1 MGQGVEGRSIRV
13 VDDEESIQRLLGS
26 VHQMDNHLVDTA
38 SNGREALER
47 IAERTYDLVIT
58 DIKMPD
64 MGGREL
70 FEQLVKQDPRLAAR
84 TIFIT
89 GDTVSPDT
97 RSFIQQVNNPVLA
110 KPFRVREVRETIER
124 ILSET

>member
-1 MGQGVEGRSIRV
+1 
-13 VDDEESIQRLLGS
+13 
-26 VHQMDNHLVDTA
+26 NHLVDTA
-38 SNGREALER
+38 KNGREALAL

-70 FEQLVKQDPRLAAR
+70 YEQLVKQDPRLASR

-97 RSFIQQVNNPVLA
+97 RTFLQQVKNPVLA

-124 ILSET
+124 ILGET